1 MYSMFTSTIAA
12 ISTPHGKGGIAVIRV
27 SGDEA
32 IQICEKFVYPISKKN
47 LSSLPSNCAVPV
59 NIMYENGILLD
70 TGIVSVFRSPKSFTG
85 EDTVEISCHGGIVVT
100 QEVLSRALACG
111 AVMAGPGEFTR
122 RAFSSGKI
130 SLSQA
135 EAIGNIIDAKSSGSI
150 ILSNRNAQGQLSKY
164 TDKIYN
170 EVKSV
175 LSEVYAETDF
185 PDEGLSSMSKEE
197 MRERV
202 EIIVHELESLIS
214 TYETGKAVVEGIPTG
229 ICGKPNTGKSTLLN
243 LLCREDRAIVTDIA
257 GTTRDVI
264 TESVV
269 CGNVTLNISDTAG
282 IRETADEV
290 ESEGVRRSLKQME
303 KSDLLICVF
312 ESVFFDKNDEIIL
325 RKAKEMQN
333 QGATVLIVINK
344 IDLND
349 NPDETHFK
357 DFSNIIKISTKN
369 DSYYGTISEAINKLY
384 MCEQLSDISSPVL
397 TNARQKANAEKAL
410 NSAKSALTALN
421 ESSIDVAGTELEG
434 VMTSLGELDG
444 RQVGIEI
451 VDDIFSRFC
460 VGK

>member
-32 IQICEKFVYPISKKN
+32 IQICEKFVYPISKNN

-59 NIMYENGILLD
+59 NIMYKNGILLD
-70 TGIVSVFRSPKSFTG
+70 TGIVSVFRSPRSFTG

-130 SLSQA
+130 TLSQA

-170 EVKSV
+170 EAKNV

-214 TYETGKAVVEGIPTG
+214 TYETGKAVVEGIPTV

-312 ESVFFDKNDEIIL
+312 ESVSYDENDEIIL
-325 RKAKEMQN
+325 RKAMEMQN

-384 MCEQLSDISSPVL
+384 MCEQLSDISTPVL

-410 NSAKSALTALN
+410 NSAKGALTALN

>member
-1 MYSMFTSTIAA
+1 MLSGVIEAA
-12 ISTPHGKGGIAVIRV
+12 V
-27 SGDEA
+27 
-32 IQICEKFVYPISKKN
+32 
-47 LSSLPSNCAVPV
+47 
-59 NIMYENGILLD
+59 
-70 TGIVSVFRSPKSFTG
+70 
-85 EDTVEISCHGGIVVT
+85 
-100 QEVLSRALACG
+100 
-111 AVMAGPGEFTR
+111 
-122 RAFSSGKI
+122 
-130 SLSQA
+130 
-135 EAIGNIIDAKSSGSI
+135 AKSAGSI

-170 EVKSV
+170 EAKNV

-214 TYETGKAVVEGIPTG
+214 TYETGKAVVEGIPTV

-312 ESVFFDKNDEIIL
+312 ESVSYDENDEIIM

-410 NSAKSALTALN
+410 NSAKGALTALK

>member
-1 MYSMFTSTIAA
+1 MYSMFSSTIAA

-32 IQICEKFVYPISKKN
+32 FSVCEKFVFPVNGKP
-47 LSSLPSNCAVPV
+47 LSSISSNSAVPV
-59 NIMYENGILLD
+59 NITYEDGVLLD
-70 TGIVSVFRSPKSFTG
+70 TGIASVFRSPKSYTG

-100 QEVLSRALACG
+100 KEVLTRALVCG

-135 EAIGNIIDAKSSGSI
+135 EAIGNIIDAKSSSSI
-150 ILSNRNAQGQLSKY
+150 ILSNRNAQGQLSRF

-170 EVKSV
+170 DTKEV

-197 MRERV
+197 MKER
-202 EIIVHELESLIS
+202 ISSIQKELESLLS
-214 TYETGKAVVEGIPTG
+214 TYQTGKAIVEGVPTV

-243 LLCREDRAIVTDIA
+243 LLCREDRAIVTDKA

-269 CGNVTLNISDTAG
+269 CGDVTLNISDTAG
-282 IRETADEV
+282 IRNTSDEI
-290 ESEGVRRSLKQME
+290 ESEGVKRSLKQME
-303 KSDLLICVF
+303 NSDLLICVF
-312 ESVFFDKNDEIIL
+312 DSNSFDSDDELIIQ
-325 RKAKEMQN
+325 KAKEMMN
-333 QGATVLIVINK
+333 KGSTVLIVLNK
-344 IDLND
+344 TDLNP
-349 NPDETHFK
+349 NPDESKFK
-357 DFSNIIKISTKN
+357 GFKNIVKMSTKN
-369 DSYYGTISEAINKLY
+369 DSHYGKICETINKLFLD
-384 MCEQLSDISSPVL
+384 EQLSDISHPVL
-397 TNARQKANAEKAL
+397 TNARQKANTEKAL
-410 NSAKSALTALN
+410 ESTKSALKALD
-421 ESSIDVAGTELEG
+421 ESTIDVAGTELEG